1 MSEDPQSF
9 ESPQIQNDPMEEK
22 RLYEEFSVIDKNG
35 DGRITKE
42 EMNDFLD
49 KRGVEE
55 EHRQQITEEL
65 FSKCDIDGNGKI
77 DLHEFV
83 QYYVMTK
90 NQLLDR
96 EIELKQTILECHKKL
111 EEAQEML
118 K

>member
-55 EHRQQITEEL
+55 EHR
-65 FSKCDIDGNGKI
+65 
-77 DLHEFV
+77 
-83 QYYVMTK
+83 
-90 NQLLDR
+90 
-96 EIELKQTILECHKKL
+96 
-111 EEAQEML
+111 
-118 K
+118 